1 MQSIVNG
8 TLAAA
13 VATSG
18 TVVVSYPAN
27 KTPGNFKLAMG
38 HKLALSGGA
47 LLSFPND
54 FDVTLGAIG
63 TGVTLTNKTA
73 STWPANSDFILEL
86 QELGEELAYGDGFGV
101 VPGTSKAQLLHINLG
116 SPTVAAANALSTT
129 GDVTAVGSGAVLLA
143 LAADLI
149 TPRTV
154 VAAWTGTAVCTVTGK
169 DVYGKTVVE
178 KSASG
183 TSLTG
188 AKAFKSVSS
197 VKFSADVTGCTVGH
211 GDVFGLPVFLPSA
224 GYIIKELIDGAAATA
239 GTTVA
244 GIRTAG
250 GSTATTGD
258 VRGTYDPNSAADGS
272 RAFSLIVLADPSNR
286 GIAQY
291 VG

>member
-116 SPTVAAANALSTT
+116 SPTVASANALSTSA
-129 GDVTAVGSGAVLLA
+129 DVTAVGSGAVLLA

-149 TPRTV
+149 TPRTLV
-154 VAAWTGTAVCTVTGK
+154 GAWTGTAVCTAVGK
-169 DVYGKTVVE
+169 DVYGKTLVE
-178 KSASG
+178 RSGSG
-183 TSLTG
+183 TSFTG
-188 AKAFKSVSS
+188 TKAYKSVSS
-197 VKFSADVTGCTVGH
+197 VTFSADVTGCTIGH

-286 GIAQY
+286 GIAQFA
-291 VG
+291 G